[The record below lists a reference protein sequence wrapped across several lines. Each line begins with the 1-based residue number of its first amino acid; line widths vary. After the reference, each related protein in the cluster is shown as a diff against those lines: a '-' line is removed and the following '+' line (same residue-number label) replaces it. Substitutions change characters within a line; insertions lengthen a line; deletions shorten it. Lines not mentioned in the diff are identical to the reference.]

1 MNFTISRDIQ
11 DKVFTT
17 KIQFKSLGRAGLD
30 AEEERKIYEDF
41 HYPVIDLG
49 GEFKGSFDVVDGK
62 VVVAEEGQ
70 GQEISFVLNSKKV
83 EVNEKFV
90 AEYQISLEKIKDP
103 SDGDILN
110 TKSLIA
116 EARCLLFEK
125 VIETRIAKA
134 IEDIMSKVSKFEDGY
149 PRDIM
154 L

>member
-1 MNFTISRDIQ
+1 
-11 DKVFTT
+11 
-17 KIQFKSLGRAGLD
+17 
-30 AEEERKIYEDF
+30 RKIYEDF

>member
-1 MNFTISRDIQ
+1 MNFTVSRDIQ
-11 DKVFTT
+11 DRVFTT
-17 KIQFKSLGRAGLD
+17 KIQFKDLGRAGLD

-83 EVNEKFV
+83 DVNEKFV
-90 AEYQISLEKIKDP
+90 AEYQISLEKVKDP
-103 SDGDILN
+103 SDGDVLN

-125 VIETRIAKA
+125 VIEARIAEA
-134 IEDIMSKVSKFEDGY
+134 IEDIMNKVSKFEDGY